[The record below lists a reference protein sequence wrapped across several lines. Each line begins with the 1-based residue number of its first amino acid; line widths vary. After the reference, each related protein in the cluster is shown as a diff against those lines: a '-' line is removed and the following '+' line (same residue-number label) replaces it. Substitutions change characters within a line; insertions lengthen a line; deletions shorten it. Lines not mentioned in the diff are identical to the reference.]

1 MDSPGER
8 DEQTYIPTDGMERL
22 ARHISRQDF
31 LNEKRMR
38 NTDVLPSIDESAFA
52 GKTTIGPRQVSQ
64 LRDENR
70 RLRREVEEL
79 QRRIIQHRH
88 AEQRLEQDIDAVR
101 YGHQLEIEQYQ
112 TNLREM
118 MDELNQKQE
127 ALQEMEQRYQN
138 LYHTFHESVESEAG
152 KLVSEAAQTL
162 ILSPEHTPPIL
173 HDVMKTLE
181 FQVKQTEDQHVAQLM
196 ALMRQAQR
204 KTAQLELELEN
215 EREHIA
221 EERQRLLVQQN
232 SISEQAK
239 LRQKYIE
246 SSLRARFTG
255 IVTLIA
261 GSVLVIFALL
271 ELAMVEYFKA
281 PLYLALFSPIIFLVI
296 LAFVLA
302 RTSSNPGQP
311 QKKPAAKPKPAEQTK
326 PAT

>member
-1 MDSPGER
+1 MDLRGER
-8 DEQTYIPTDGMERL
+8 DEHIEHAYTPTEGMERL

-38 NTDVLPSIDESAFA
+38 NTDVLPSIDTSTFA
-52 GKTTIGPRQVSQ
+52 GKSPAGPRQLAQ

-79 QRRIIQHRH
+79 QRRVVQHRH
-88 AEQRLEQDIDAVR
+88 SEQRLEQDIDALR
-101 YGHQLEIEQYQ
+101 YEHQLEIEQYQ

-118 MDELNQKQE
+118 MDELNHKQE
-127 ALQEMEQRYQN
+127 TLQEMEQRYQN
-138 LYHTFHESVESEAG
+138 LYHTFHESVENEAG

-162 ILSPEHTPPIL
+162 ILSPEHTPPLL

-204 KTAQLELELEN
+204 KTAQLELELAN
-215 EREHIA
+215 ERERMA

-232 SISEQAK
+232 SISQQGK

-255 IVTLIA
+255 VVTLI
-261 GSVLVIFALL
+261 SSTILVLFVLI
-271 ELAMVEYFKA
+271 ELALVNYFKV
-281 PLYLALFSPIIFLVI
+281 PLFGALISPIIFLFI

-302 RTSSNPGQP
+302 RVSSNPGQP
-311 QKKPAAKPKPAEQTK
+311 AQKPKKPVEQAKPAS
-326 PAT
+326 